1 MFPKSPKY
9 AEQIEI
15 LTVCEKSVA
24 TRWRMQHA
32 ANVVE
37 TEAMK
42 ISVNLTVPLE
52 FETAWSPSYCSV
64 IV

>member
-15 LTVCEKSVA
+15 LAVYEESVA
-24 TRWRMQHA
+24 TRWRM
-32 ANVVE
+32 E

-42 ISVNLTVPLE
+42 ISVYLTIVFNPNPKPLD
-52 FETAWSPSYCSV
+52 
-64 IV
+64 